1 MIAYRFQHP
10 WETLLAERDT
20 RGACVGLL
28 KIGFFWWGLATKN
41 FVEEQRDPAQSRSAF
56 TPRGPPRGLGRP
68 PPRGL

>member
-28 KIGFFWWGLATKN
+28 KIGFFWWGLATKKI
-41 FVEEQRDPAQSRSAF
+41 VAKDEMVTHMMP
-56 TPRGPPRGLGRP
+56 
-68 PPRGL
+68 